1 MPNISEDYIDSVQD
15 DRRSLMLRL
24 NAIIQEVYPS
34 LEPVIWYGLL
44 AYRKSKGW
52 RNWVALGYRKDGVTL
67 YTNGS
72 HADQFKTRHP
82 EVQAGKGSLR
92 FKPGDTLSV
101 DDLKMLIRN
110 SIEDLKETP

>member
-1 MPNISEDYIDSVQD
+1 MPNISQDYIDSVQD
-15 DRRSLMLRL
+15 DRRSLMLHL
-24 NAIIQEVYPS
+24 NAIIQQVYPI

-44 AYRKSKGW
+44 TYRKSKGW

-82 EVQAGKGSLR
+82 EVQTGKGSLR
-92 FKPGDTLSV
+92 FKPGDTLPV
-101 DDLKMLIRN
+101 DDLKLLIRN
-110 SIEDLKETP
+110 SIEDVKETS

>member
-1 MPNISEDYIDSVQD
+1 MPNISQDYIDSVQD
-15 DRRSLMLRL
+15 DRRSLMLHL

-67 YTNGS
+67 FTNGS

-82 EVQAGKGSLR
+82 EVQTGKGSLR
-92 FKPGDTLSV
+92 FKPGDTLPV
-101 DDLKMLIRN
+101 EDIKLLIRN
-110 SIEDLKETP
+110 SIEDVKETS